1 MKIILLQNIKSLG
14 SNGDIKEV
22 SDGYARNFL
31 LPKKLAEAAT
41 AEAIKNIE
49 AKRSEEEGK
58 KSESLKEM
66 KELAGKLKNKK
77 ITLKSKAK
85 KGKLFGSISAKD
97 IEEALEKEDLKVSR
111 ECIIIKEA
119 IKKTGVYDIDV
130 NLSPEV
136 STSIVLEVKEE

>member
-1 MKIILLQNIKSLG
+1 MKVLLLQNIKTLG
-14 SNGDIKEV
+14 NKGDVKQV

-41 AEAIKNIE
+41 AEAIKNVE

-97 IEEALEKEDLKVSR
+97 IGEALEKEDLKVSR

-119 IKKTGVYDIDV
+119 IKKTGVYNV
-130 NLSPEV
+130 NVVLSPEV
-136 STSIVLEVKEE
+136 STSIVLEIKEE